1 VGSCKYRVGGGL
13 LGELGSVGLWVFFW
27 LECDL
32 VWFCLFEFVHF
43 FIRLLNKVNARIE
56 VQRIIPL
63 GLVGRAR
70 PASRSVIDH
79 DLELTMP
86 SPPKPW
92 ERAGVDVPAAAASVA
107 SSTTTAVAPSP
118 TPEQVYTPAVPA
130 RPSSLAQPT
139 TQPFASTSAYA
150 SPYTSGYSSF
160 NRFGSPYA
168 STYSGYGSGGYGSY
182 GYGGMGS
189 YSGMGMGYGNYG
201 GGYGGMGYGA
211 PGYGMGP
218 LGAPGQ
224 DPNQSLSARLSLTT
238 QATFQLLQSIVQTF
252 GGFAQMLE
260 STFMATHSSFFA
272 MVGVIDQFAALRDV
286 LGQVLGLFGL
296 LRWVK
301 GVLTGEGFVQN
312 HDATQMSAEFQAFV
326 QRPPGAPAP
335 PPGTVPPKPSKKP
348 LVFFFL
354 AVFGIPYLMHKLIQ
368 RLAERAPPFPV
379 DPAQAQQQLLLD
391 PANAAISSA
400 TNAVDPTQLKF
411 AHALHP
417 FEAASN
423 VELGLKKGEIVAVLG
438 TTDPVTGLESEWWRG
453 RTRDAR
459 EGWFPRAFVEIIQK
473 KMEDSA
479 VSAVVKKVD

>member
-1 VGSCKYRVGGGL
+1 
-13 LGELGSVGLWVFFW
+13 
-27 LECDL
+27 
-32 VWFCLFEFVHF
+32 
-43 FIRLLNKVNARIE
+43 
-56 VQRIIPL
+56 
-63 GLVGRAR
+63 
-70 PASRSVIDH
+70 
-79 DLELTMP
+79 MP

-92 ERAGVDVPAAAASVA
+92 ERAGVEVPATPASIA
-107 SSTTTAVAPSP
+107 SSTTTAVAPAP
-118 TPEQVYTPAVPA
+118 AAEQTLTPVVPA
-130 RPSSLAQPT
+130 RPSSLTQST
-139 TQPFASTSAYA
+139 TQPLASTSAYT

-168 STYSGYGSGGYGSY
+168 STYGGYGSY

-189 YSGMGMGYGNYG
+189 YGGMGMGYGSYG
-201 GGYGGMGYGA
+201 SGYSGMGYGA

-224 DPNQSLSARLSLTT
+224 DPNQSLTARLSLTT

-312 HDATQMSAEFQAFV
+312 QGATQMKAEFQAFV
-326 QRPPGAPAP
+326 QRPPGAPSP

-379 DPAQAQQQLLLD
+379 DPAHAQQMLMD
-391 PANAAISSA
+391 PTNPAVLPNSS
-400 TNAVDPTQLKF
+400 TTTAVDATQLKF

-417 FEAASN
+417 FEAASSA
-423 VELGLKKGEIVAVLG
+423 ELGLKKDEIVAVFG

-453 RTRDAR
+453 RTRDGR
-459 EGWFPRAFVEIIQK
+459 EGWFPRAFVEVIQK
-473 KMEDSA
+473 KVEDSA
-479 VSAVVKKVD
+479 ASTAVKKVD

>member
-1 VGSCKYRVGGGL
+1 
-13 LGELGSVGLWVFFW
+13 
-27 LECDL
+27 
-32 VWFCLFEFVHF
+32 
-43 FIRLLNKVNARIE
+43 
-56 VQRIIPL
+56 
-63 GLVGRAR
+63 
-70 PASRSVIDH
+70 
-79 DLELTMP
+79 
-86 SPPKPW
+86 
-92 ERAGVDVPAAAASVA
+92 
-107 SSTTTAVAPSP
+107 
-118 TPEQVYTPAVPA
+118 
-130 RPSSLAQPT
+130 
-139 TQPFASTSAYA
+139 
-150 SPYTSGYSSF
+150 
-160 NRFGSPYA
+160 
-168 STYSGYGSGGYGSY
+168 
-182 GYGGMGS
+182 
-189 YSGMGMGYGNYG
+189 MGMGYGSYG

-224 DPNQSLSARLSLTT
+224 DPNQSLTARLSLTT

-312 HDATQMSAEFQAFV
+312 HGATQMSAEFQAFV
-326 QRPPGAPAP
+326 QRPPGSPAP

-368 RLAERAPPFPV
+368 RLAERTPPFPV
-379 DPAQAQQQLLLD
+379 DATHAQQLLLD
-391 PANAAISSA
+391 PTNPAILPNSSA

-417 FEAASN
+417 FEAGSN

-438 TTDPVTGLESEWWRG
+438 TADPVTGLESEWWRG
-453 RTRDAR
+453 RTRDGR

-473 KMEDSA
+473 KVEDSA
-479 VSAVVKKVD
+479 VSAAVKKVD

>member
-1 VGSCKYRVGGGL
+1 
-13 LGELGSVGLWVFFW
+13 
-27 LECDL
+27 
-32 VWFCLFEFVHF
+32 
-43 FIRLLNKVNARIE
+43 
-56 VQRIIPL
+56 
-63 GLVGRAR
+63 
-70 PASRSVIDH
+70 
-79 DLELTMP
+79 M
-86 SPPKPW
+86 
-92 ERAGVDVPAAAASVA
+92 
-107 SSTTTAVAPSP
+107 
-118 TPEQVYTPAVPA
+118 
-130 RPSSLAQPT
+130 
-139 TQPFASTSAYA
+139 
-150 SPYTSGYSSF
+150 
-160 NRFGSPYA
+160 
-168 STYSGYGSGGYGSY
+168 

-189 YSGMGMGYGNYG
+189 YGGMGMGYGGYG

-218 LGAPGQ
+218 FGAPGQ
-224 DPNQSLSARLSLTT
+224 DPNQSLTARLSLTT
-238 QATFQLLQSIVQTF
+238 QATFQLLQSVVQTF

-312 HDATQMSAEFQAFV
+312 HGATQMRADFQAFV

-379 DPAQAQQQLLLD
+379 DPTHAQQLLMD
-391 PANAAISSA
+391 PTYPAVLPTA
-400 TNAVDPTQLKF
+400 TAPTAVDATQLIF

-417 FEAASN
+417 FEAASS
-423 VELGLKKGEIVAVLG
+423 VELGLKKDEIVAVFG
-438 TTDPVTGLESEWWRG
+438 TTDPITGLESEWWRG
-453 RTRDAR
+453 RTKDGR

-473 KMEDSA
+473 KAVDSA
-479 VSAVVKKVD
+479 ASAAVKKVV